1 MRIQKL
7 GHARGGFDVALTGS
21 AMRYRSGETAA
32 ALTDA
37 TTPKGTVQD
46 PVTGE
51 QFKWADVRKV
61 FVS

>member
-1 MRIQKL
+1 
-7 GHARGGFDVALTGS
+7 
-21 AMRYRSGETAA
+21 MRYRSGETAA